1 MNLSKTDN
9 RRRIIAGAGAVLI
22 GVSFLLNMID
32 GLNTGMSAPSQT
44 MIALTGYKAV
54 LNAVLMIATV
64 FGISQLLRARAV
76 LYLAVLLAALRA
88 LSIPPKV
95 GSDI

>member
-22 GVSFLLNMID
+22 GVSFLLNMLD
-32 GLNTGMSAPSQT
+32 GLNTGMSVPSQT

-54 LNAVLMIATV
+54 LNTVLMAKM
-64 FGISQLLRARAV
+64 
-76 LYLAVLLAALRA
+76 LAVRCFTEF
-88 LSIPPKV
+88 KF
-95 GSDI
+95 